1 MCIFFLVILVAFG
14 PCLDIY
20 DMCIMLLGGVNH
32 HAEISSDHSDLFVMF
47 ATPEEKH
54 IRSKRGAPAKQR
66 PVSH

>member
-20 DMCIMLLGGVNH
+20 DMCIMLLVGVNH
-32 HAEISSDHSDLFVMF
+32 HARSLLIILIFVMF